1 MLRTPDPFFE
11 FDAPP
16 PKALPKLSEPKPL
29 VNGGLTGLLI
39 ELMKATAAEVKAMN
53 VDERAK
59 HYGVSPKHVE
69 GYRMLELE
77 NRGVRNG

>member
-1 MLRTPDPFFE
+1 MLRSPDPFFE

-16 PKALPKLSEPKPL
+16 PKVRPKLSEPKPL
-29 VNGGLTGLLI
+29 VNGGLTGFLI
-39 ELMKATAAEVKAMN
+39 ELMKATAAEVKAMS

-69 GYRMLELE
+69 EYRAWELQQ
-77 NRGVRNG
+77 RGVRA